1 MSAKWIITALWLAV
15 FAPALAA
22 AEPLGAGDRQAIRS
36 IIQSQL
42 DAFQRD
48 DGHEAFS
55 YASPGIRQM
64 FQTAD
69 IFMAMVRG
77 GYAVKMFQTADI
89 FMAMVRGGY
98 AAVYRPRAVEFLETL
113 VKDRRTVQMMRFVG
127 PDGVAVIAM
136 YTMERQPDG
145 TWKISGVVLL
155 RTGET
160 VS

>member
-1 MSAKWIITALWLAV
+1 MSAKWIFTAIWLAV

-22 AEPLGAGDRQAIRS
+22 AGEAGSLGAGDRHAVRG

-42 DAFQRD
+42 DAFRRD

-55 YASPGIRQM
+55 YASPGIRRT
-64 FQTAD
+64 FQTAE
-69 IFMAMVRG
+69 
-77 GYAVKMFQTADI
+77 I

-113 VKDRRTVQMMRFVG
+113 VKDGRTIQMMRVVG

-136 YTMERQPDG
+136 YTMQRQPDG
-145 TWKISGVVLL
+145 TWRISGVDLL
-155 RTGET
+155 RTEES

>member
-1 MSAKWIITALWLAV
+1 MSAQWIITALWHVV

-42 DAFQRD
+42 NAFQRD

-55 YASPGIRQM
+55 YASPGIRRS
-64 FQTAD
+64 FQTPE
-69 IFMAMVRG
+69 IFMAMVRS
-77 GYAVKMFQTADI
+77 
-89 FMAMVRGGY
+89 GY

-113 VKDRRTVQMMRFVG
+113 AKAGRTVQMMRFVG

-145 TWKISGVVLL
+145 TWRISGVVLL
-155 RTGET
+155 RTEET

>member
-1 MSAKWIITALWLAV
+1 MSRTWILAAIWLAV
-15 FAPALAA
+15 LAPALAA
-22 AEPLGAGDRQAIRS
+22 ADTLGAGDRQAIRG

-42 DAFQRD
+42 GAFQRD

-55 YASPGIRQM
+55 YASPGIRRK
-64 FQTAD
+64 FQTPE

-77 GYAVKMFQTADI
+77 GYAPL
-89 FMAMVRGGY
+89 
-98 AAVYRPRAVEFLETL
+98 YRPRAVEFLETR
-113 VKDRRTVQMMRFVG
+113 VKDGQTVQMMRFVG

-145 TWKISGVVLL
+145 SWRISGVVLL
-155 RTGET
+155 RTEES

>member
-22 AEPLGAGDRQAIRS
+22 ADTLGAGDRQAIRS

-64 FQTAD
+64 FQTAE
-69 IFMAMVRG
+69 
-77 GYAVKMFQTADI
+77 I

-98 AAVYRPRAVEFLETL
+98 AAVYRPRAAEFLETL
-113 VKDRRTVQMMRFVG
+113 VKDGRTAQMMRFVG

-145 TWKISGVVLL
+145 TWRIGGVVLL
-155 RTGET
+155 RTEET

>member
-1 MSAKWIITALWLAV
+1 MSATWILTAIWLAV
-15 FAPALAA
+15 FAPSLAA
-22 AEPLGAGDRQAIRS
+22 AGEADTLGAGNRQAIRS

-42 DAFQRD
+42 NAFQRD
-48 DGHEAFS
+48 DGREAFS
-55 YASPGIRQM
+55 YASPGIRRS
-64 FQTAD
+64 FQTPE
-69 IFMAMVRG
+69 
-77 GYAVKMFQTADI
+77 I

-113 VKDRRTVQMMRFVG
+113 VKDGRTVQMMRFVG

-145 TWKISGVVLL
+145 TWRIGGVVLL
-155 RTGET
+155 RTEET

>member
-1 MSAKWIITALWLAV
+1 MSAKWIIAALWLAV
-15 FAPALAA
+15 FAPAPAA
-22 AEPLGAGDRQAIRS
+22 ADTLGAGDRQAIRS

-42 DAFQRD
+42 GAFRRD

-64 FQTAD
+64 FQTAE
-69 IFMAMVRG
+69 
-77 GYAVKMFQTADI
+77 I

-113 VKDRRTVQMMRFVG
+113 VKDGRTVQMMRFIG

-145 TWKISGVVLL
+145 SWRIDGVVLL
-155 RTGET
+155 RTEET

>member
-22 AEPLGAGDRQAIRS
+22 ADTLGVGDRQAIRG

-64 FQTAD
+64 FQTAE
-69 IFMAMVRG
+69 
-77 GYAVKMFQTADI
+77 I

-113 VKDRRTVQMMRFVG
+113 VKDGRTAQMMRFVG

-145 TWKISGVVLL
+145 TWRIGGVVLL
-155 RTGET
+155 RTEET

>member
-1 MSAKWIITALWLAV
+1 MSAKWILTAVWLVV

-22 AEPLGAGDRQAIRS
+22 ADALDAGDRQAIRS

-64 FQTAD
+64 FQTAE
-69 IFMAMVRG
+69 IFM
-77 GYAVKMFQTADI
+77 T
-89 FMAMVRGGY
+89 MVRGGY

-113 VKDRRTVQMMRFVG
+113 VKDGRTVQMMRFIG

-145 TWKISGVVLL
+145 TWRIDGVVLL
-155 RTGET
+155 RTEET

>member
-1 MSAKWIITALWLAV
+1 MSAKWIFTAIWLAV

-22 AEPLGAGDRQAIRS
+22 AEPLGAGDRQTIRS

-42 DAFQRD
+42 NAFQRD

-55 YASPGIRQM
+55 YASPGIRQS
-64 FQTAD
+64 FQNPE
-69 IFMAMVRG
+69 
-77 GYAVKMFQTADI
+77 I

-113 VKDRRTVQMMRFVG
+113 VKDGRTVQMMRFVG

-136 YTMERQPDG
+136 YAMERQPDG
-145 TWKISGVVLL
+145 TWRIGGVVLL

-160 VS
+160 FS

>member
-1 MSAKWIITALWLAV
+1 MSAKWILTAVWLAV

-22 AEPLGAGDRQAIRS
+22 AGAADTLGAGDRQAIRS

-64 FQTAD
+64 FQTAE
-69 IFMAMVRG
+69 
-77 GYAVKMFQTADI
+77 I

-113 VKDRRTVQMMRFVG
+113 VKDGRTVQMMRFIG

-155 RTGET
+155 RTEET

>member
-22 AEPLGAGDRQAIRS
+22 ADTLGAGDRQAIRS

-64 FQTAD
+64 FQTAE
-69 IFMAMVRG
+69 
-77 GYAVKMFQTADI
+77 I

-113 VKDRRTVQMMRFVG
+113 VKDGRTAQMMRFVG

-145 TWKISGVVLL
+145 TWRIGGVVLL
-155 RTGET
+155 RTEET

>member
-1 MSAKWIITALWLAV
+1 MSAKWIFTAIWLAV

-22 AEPLGAGDRQAIRS
+22 AGVAEPLGAGDRQAIRS

-42 DAFQRD
+42 DAFRRD

-55 YASPGIRQM
+55 YASPGIRRT
-64 FQTAD
+64 FQTAE
-69 IFMAMVRG
+69 
-77 GYAVKMFQTADI
+77 I

-113 VKDRRTVQMMRFVG
+113 VKGGRTVQMMRFIG

-145 TWKISGVVLL
+145 TWRISGVVLL
-155 RTGET
+155 RTDET

>member
-1 MSAKWIITALWLAV
+1 MSRTGILTWIWLAV
-15 FAPALAA
+15 FAPSLAA
-22 AEPLGAGDRQAIRS
+22 AGEADTLGAGGRQAIRS

-42 DAFQRD
+42 GAFQRD

-64 FQTAD
+64 FQTAE

-77 GYAVKMFQTADI
+77 GYP
-89 FMAMVRGGY
+89 
-98 AAVYRPRAVEFLETL
+98 AVYRPRAVEFLETL
-113 VKDRRTVQMMRFVG
+113 VKDGRTVQMMRFIG

-145 TWKISGVVLL
+145 TWRISGVVLL
-155 RTGET
+155 RTDET

>member
-1 MSAKWIITALWLAV
+1 MSAKWIFTAIWLAV

-22 AEPLGAGDRQAIRS
+22 AGVAEPLGAGDRQAIRS

-64 FQTAD
+64 FQTAE
-69 IFMAMVRG
+69 IFMG
-77 GYAVKMFQTADI
+77 
-89 FMAMVRGGY
+89 MVRGGY

-113 VKDRRTVQMMRFVG
+113 VKDGRTIQMMRVVG

-136 YTMERQPDG
+136 YTMQRQPDG
-145 TWKISGVVLL
+145 TWRISGVVLL
-155 RTGET
+155 RPEET

>member
-1 MSAKWIITALWLAV
+1 MSAKWILTAVWLAV

-22 AEPLGAGDRQAIRS
+22 AEPLGAGDRQAIHS

-64 FQTAD
+64 FQTAE

-77 GYAVKMFQTADI
+77 GY
-89 FMAMVRGGY
+89 G
-98 AAVYRPRAVEFLETL
+98 AVYRPRAVEFLETL
-113 VKDRRTVQMMRFVG
+113 VKDGRTVQMMRFIG

-145 TWKISGVVLL
+145 SWRIDGVVLL
-155 RTGET
+155 RSEET

>member
-1 MSAKWIITALWLAV
+1 MAASASRYSGLIGSPVGTTPIT
-15 FAPALAA
+15 PALAA
-22 AEPLGAGDRQAIRS
+22 ADTLGVGDRQAIRG

-64 FQTAD
+64 FQTAE
-69 IFMAMVRG
+69 
-77 GYAVKMFQTADI
+77 I

-113 VKDRRTVQMMRFVG
+113 VKDGRTAQMMRFVV
-127 PDGVAVIAM
+127 PDRVAVIAM

-145 TWKISGVVLL
+145 TWRIGGVVLL
-155 RTGET
+155 RTEET

>member
-1 MSAKWIITALWLAV
+1 MSAKWILTAVWLVV

-22 AEPLGAGDRQAIRS
+22 ADTLGAGDRRAIRS

-42 DAFQRD
+42 GAFQRD

-64 FQTAD
+64 FQTAE

-77 GYAVKMFQTADI
+77 GYP
-89 FMAMVRGGY
+89 
-98 AAVYRPRAVEFLETL
+98 AVYRPRAVEFLETL
-113 VKDRRTVQMMRFVG
+113 VKDGRTVQMMRFIG

-145 TWKISGVVLL
+145 TWRIDGVVLL

>member
-1 MSAKWIITALWLAV
+1 MNAKWILATIWLAV
-15 FAPALAA
+15 FVPSLAA
-22 AEPLGAGDRQAIRS
+22 AEEANPLGTGDRQAIRS

-55 YASPGIRQM
+55 YASPGIRQS
-64 FQTAD
+64 FQTPE
-69 IFMAMVRG
+69 
-77 GYAVKMFQTADI
+77 I

-113 VKDRRTVQMMRFVG
+113 VKDGRTVQMMRFVG

-145 TWKISGVVLL
+145 TWRIDGVVLL

-160 VS
+160 FS

>member
-1 MSAKWIITALWLAV
+1 MSAKWIIAALWLAV
-15 FAPALAA
+15 FAPAFAA
-22 AEPLGAGDRQAIRS
+22 VAEAEPLGAGDRQAIRS

-42 DAFQRD
+42 NAFQRD

-55 YASPGIRQM
+55 YASPGIRQS
-64 FQTAD
+64 FQNPE
-69 IFMAMVRG
+69 IFMAMVRS
-77 GYAVKMFQTADI
+77 
-89 FMAMVRGGY
+89 GY

-113 VKDRRTVQMMRFVG
+113 VKDGRTVQMMRFVG

-145 TWKISGVVLL
+145 TWRISGVVLL
-155 RTGET
+155 RTEET

>member
-22 AEPLGAGDRQAIRS
+22 ADTLGAGDRQAIRS

-64 FQTAD
+64 FQTAE
-69 IFMAMVRG
+69 
-77 GYAVKMFQTADI
+77 I

-113 VKDRRTVQMMRFVG
+113 VKDGRTAQMMRFVG

-145 TWKISGVVLL
+145 TWRIGGVVLL
-155 RTGET
+155 RTDET

>member
-1 MSAKWIITALWLAV
+1 MSAKWIIAALWLVV

-22 AEPLGAGDRQAIRS
+22 AAEAEPLGAGDRQAIRS

-42 DAFQRD
+42 NAFQRD

-55 YASPGIRQM
+55 YASPGIRQS
-64 FQTAD
+64 FQNPE
-69 IFMAMVRG
+69 
-77 GYAVKMFQTADI
+77 I

-113 VKDRRTVQMMRFVG
+113 VKDGRTVQMMRFVG

-145 TWKISGVVLL
+145 TWRISGVVLL
-155 RTGET
+155 RTEET

>member
-1 MSAKWIITALWLAV
+1 MSAKWILTAVWLVV

-22 AEPLGAGDRQAIRS
+22 ADTLGAGDRRAIRS

-42 DAFQRD
+42 NAFQRD
-48 DGHEAFS
+48 DGREAFS
-55 YASPGIRQM
+55 YASPSIRQS
-64 FQTAD
+64 FQTPE
-69 IFMAMVRG
+69 IFMAMVRS
-77 GYAVKMFQTADI
+77 
-89 FMAMVRGGY
+89 GY

-113 VKDRRTVQMMRFVG
+113 VKDGRTVQMMRFIG

-145 TWKISGVVLL
+145 TWRIDGVVLL